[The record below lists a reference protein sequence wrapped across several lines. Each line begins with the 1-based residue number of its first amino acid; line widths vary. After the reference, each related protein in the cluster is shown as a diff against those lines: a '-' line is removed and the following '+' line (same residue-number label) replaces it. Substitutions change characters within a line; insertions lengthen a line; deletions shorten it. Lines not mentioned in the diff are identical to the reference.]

1 MSMEL
6 NGVGQKTACR
16 EIKEDM
22 SIELPE
28 TDHHIVISADSH
40 CGADLR
46 GYKPYLEKKY
56 HDDFE
61 EWATASEEAAKQQ
74 EALFAGRG
82 RSTRNVG
89 IDGDPELDADKN
101 YSSERRLKDQQ
112 EDGVVAFVLF
122 PNTQPPFAPQAA
134 TQFEAPPYSDNF
146 EHRWAGLRAHNRWL
160 KDFVD
165 EAPIQRAG
173 IAQIFLGDVEG
184 SVKEIEWAAEN
195 GLRGGILVPGAPP
208 DSPFEPLYSA
218 SYEPI
223 WAAAAANNMT
233 LNHHAGGATP
243 NFGNHFPSSLAVFML
258 EVSWWSQRALW
269 HLIFSGV
276 FERYPELRWINTET
290 GTAWVPDTLE
300 KLDSFYHRMK
310 YSKYG
315 SESIFGG
322 MAVEHLSLKPSEYW
336 LRQCHVG
343 ASFLRP
349 TEAPLCAEIGIDN
362 VLWGSDY
369 PHIEGSHPHTK
380 EHLRLTFSELSL
392 GHVTKLLT
400 TNSARVY
407 GFDLEA
413 LKPLAE
419 KYCPTKDEISIPI
432 SYSEIPEAAKGCP
445 GMNPLNQVQEVG

>member
-1 MSMEL
+1 
-6 NGVGQKTACR
+6 
-16 EIKEDM
+16 M

-61 EWATASEEAAKQQ
+61 EWAASEEAAKQQ

-112 EDGVVAFVLF
+112 EDGVVALF
-122 PNTQPPFAPQAA
+122 FSQIPNHHLPHRLQRSLKHLR
-134 TQFEAPPYSDNF
+134 SDNF

-233 LNHHAGGATP
+233 LNHHVGGATP
-243 NFGNHFPSSLAVFML
+243 ILQP
-258 EVSWWSQRALW
+258 
-269 HLIFSGV
+269 FSFIISCVYARGFLV
-276 FERYPELRWINTET
+276 V
-290 GTAWVPDTLE
+290 TA
-300 KLDSFYHRMK
+300 
-310 YSKYG
+310 G
-315 SESIFGG
+315 I
-322 MAVEHLSLKPSEYW
+322 MASY
-336 LRQCHVG
+336 
-343 ASFLRP
+343 FLRC
-349 TEAPLCAEIGIDN
+349 L
-362 VLWGSDY
+362 
-369 PHIEGSHPHTK
+369 
-380 EHLRLTFSELSL
+380 
-392 GHVTKLLT
+392 
-400 TNSARVY
+400 
-407 GFDLEA
+407 
-413 LKPLAE
+413 
-419 KYCPTKDEISIPI
+419 
-432 SYSEIPEAAKGCP
+432 
-445 GMNPLNQVQEVG
+445 